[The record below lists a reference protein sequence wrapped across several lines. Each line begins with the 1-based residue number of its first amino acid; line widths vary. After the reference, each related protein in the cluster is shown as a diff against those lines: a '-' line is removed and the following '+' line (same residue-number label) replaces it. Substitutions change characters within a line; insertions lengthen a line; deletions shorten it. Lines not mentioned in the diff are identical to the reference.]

1 MTTDERV
8 ERGLRAQ
15 AELRREL
22 IGGGARPLG
31 WKIGFNIAAV
41 QERLGID
48 APVIGFLTDAGL
60 LEPGAWHPARG
71 IAECEVA
78 IHLGAAVAPGAT
90 RHQAAAAIAGLGA
103 AIEVTDRPD
112 LELGLEAILAANVF
126 HRAVT
131 FGEPVAGASL
141 DGVTAR
147 VLVDGEERG
156 SVDALAATGDPA
168 AVVAHVAELA
178 GVAGES
184 LRAGERII
192 AGAMP
197 PLVLPEP
204 GERVELDL
212 GPLGRV
218 GLAFT

>member
-1 MTTDERV
+1 MSLDERV

-22 IGGGARPLG
+22 LGGGARAVG
-31 WKIGFNIAAV
+31 WKIGFNIGAV
-41 QERLGID
+41 QQRLGID
-48 APVIGFLTDAGL
+48 APVIGFLTDRGL
-60 LEPGAWHPARG
+60 LEPGASHPARG

-78 IHLGAAVAPGAT
+78 IHLGADVAPGAT
-90 RHQAAAAIAGLGA
+90 REQAAAAISALGP
-103 AIEVTDRPD
+103 AIEITDRPD

-126 HRAVT
+126 HRAVM
-131 FGEPVAGASL
+131 FGQPVAGASL
-141 DGVTAR
+141 EGVTAR
-147 VLVDGEERG
+147 VLVNGEERG
-156 SVDALAATGDPA
+156 TADALAATGDPA

-204 GERVELDL
+204 GDDVELEL

>member
-1 MTTDERV
+1 MTLDERV
-8 ERGLRAQ
+8 ARGLAAQ
-15 AELRREL
+15 AVLRREL
-22 IGGGARPLG
+22 IEGGARPVG

-41 QERLGID
+41 QQRLGIA
-48 APVIGFLTDAGL
+48 APVIGFLTSAGL
-60 LEPGAWHPARG
+60 LEPGASHRAGG

-78 IHLGAAVAPGAT
+78 IHVGADVAPGAT
-90 RHQAAAAIAGLGA
+90 RDEAAAAIAALGP

-112 LELGLEAILAANVF
+112 LELGLEAILAGNVF
-126 HRAVT
+126 HRAVA
-131 FGEPVAGASL
+131 FGEPAAGAAL
-141 DGVTAR
+141 DGVAAR
-147 VLVDGEERG
+147 VLVNGEERG
-156 SVDALAATGDPA
+156 AADALAATGDPA

-178 GVAGES
+178 GAAGER

-204 GERVELDL
+204 GDRVELDL

-218 GLAFT
+218 ALAFA